1 MIRPR
6 ALSGPSTIGI
16 VSPSSPQRDPQRLE
30 RGIAYLEGLG
40 HTVVLAPHARSVY
53 AEYLAGTDAERVAD
67 IHQMFTDPRIDAIFC
82 ARGGYGTPRILD
94 LVDYEL
100 IARHPKIFVGFSDT
114 TALQFAIYK
123 KSGLVT
129 FSGALPSVDMADEFD
144 AESEEWFWRVLSSTK
159 PLGQHHQ
166 SIPIQML
173 QAGAVDGVLL
183 PGNLAMIGAI
193 LGTDYVP
200 DLRGTIMVV
209 EDIAEE
215 TYRIDR
221 MLTQLRLHV
230 KMNLETGGAGLG
242 ALCFGQFTPP
252 AQRGNTPHR
261 EVLNLLEEQ
270 VSWVRGPVLANLM
283 YGHESKK
290 LTLPVGLPV
299 RIHNNIS
306 SIDFYTAALTD

>member
-1 MIRPR
+1 MILPK
-6 ALSGPSTIGI
+6 ALIGPSTIGI
-16 VSPSSPQRDPQRLE
+16 VSPSSPQRDPQRLD

-40 HTVVLAPHARSVY
+40 HTVVVAPHARSVH
-53 AEYLAGTDAERVAD
+53 AQYLAGTDAERVAD

-100 IARHPKIFVGFSDT
+100 IARNPKIFVGFSDT

-129 FSGALPSVDMADEFD
+129 FSGVLPSVDMADEFD

-159 PLGQHHQ
+159 PLGLHHQ

-173 QAGAVDGVLL
+173 QAGAADGVLL
-183 PGNLAMIGAI
+183 PGNLAMIGSI

-200 DLRGTIMVV
+200 DLSGAIMVV

-221 MLTQLRLHV
+221 LLTQLRLYV
-230 KMNLETGGAGLG
+230 KLISDSGAPGLA

-252 AQRGNTPHR
+252 VHRGNTPHR
-261 EVLNLLEEQ
+261 EILDLLEEQ
-270 VSWVRGPVLANLM
+270 VSWIKGPVLANLM

-299 RIHNNIS
+299 RILAHKNA
-306 SIDFYTAALTD
+306 IDFYTAALTD